1 MQFSLKSKE
10 NMDQCRFCWM
20 CRHICPIG
28 NATGQERNTARAR
41 GMILALVARDGV
53 PYSDDIIDNVYECAL
68 CGACVKECV
77 TGWDPVLYTK
87 EARLVA
93 ALEGKLPKYVEKM
106 LENIENTGNV
116 YGIKDIDESLK
127 SEISKHTDKTD
138 TLFFM
143 GKDAIYKS
151 PENAVKA
158 IKLLDKAG
166 VGFTVLEN
174 EPDSGYAMEF
184 LIGASEETRQIGLNT
199 AKELDYKTVVCY
211 DSNDAMMF
219 IRQYREWGIEYT
231 AKVVTFTS
239 YIAGLI
245 KDNKLMPKKTDNVY
259 TFQDP
264 VHLARDL
271 EETEPAREILSS
283 AGSLNEMLLNRKDT
297 MLAGNL
303 IMNEY
308 MPEVM
313 KKVAESRWENAL
325 NVNAKT
331 VVTASV
337 SDYELLKSQ
346 KPDNVSLLTIEE
358 VLL

>member
-53 PYSDDIIDNVYECAL
+53 SYSEDIIDNVYECAL

-87 EARLVA
+87 EARLLA

-106 LENIENTGNV
+106 LDNIENTGNV
-116 YGIKDIDESLK
+116 YGIKDIDNDLK
-127 SEISKHTDKTD
+127 SIISKHKDKTD
-138 TLFFM
+138 VLFFV

-151 PENAVKA
+151 PENAIKT
-158 IKLLDKAG
+158 IKLLEKAG
-166 VGFTVLEN
+166 VSFTVLEN

-184 LIGASEETRQIGLNT
+184 LTGESEETRQIAVDT
-199 AKELDYKTVVCY
+199 AKKLDYKTVVCY

-219 IRQYREWGIEYT
+219 IREYREWGIEYA

-239 YIAGLI
+239 FIAGLI
-245 KDNKLMPKKTDNVY
+245 KDKKLVPKKTDNVY

-271 EETEPAREILSS
+271 EETEAAREILSS
-283 AGSLNEMLLNRKDT
+283 VGNVNEMLLNRKDT

-308 MPEVM
+308 MPDVM
-313 KKVAESRWENAL
+313 KKVADNRWENAL
-325 NVNAKT
+325 NVNAKI

-337 SDYELLKSQ
+337 SDYELLKLQ
-346 KPDNVSLLTIEE
+346 KPENISLLTIEE